1 MHLCFEWELQRLWRD
16 CSNAHTRLSFCCSH
30 MQSID
35 CVSKLSMTFKC
46 TYVLNGGSKGS
57 GETAQMRRLVWAFRL
72 LAHAIK
78 TPSIACLSLLNTLM
92 FWNGSGE
99 TAKVRRLVWVFVAR
113 TCNKTHR
120 RLRDLLMFWMR
131 EVKTLARHF
140 CADSSKVGSPWRDCA
155 FSQKLSE
162 RIHSY
167 FGKKCYKQNA
177 AVIPAIFLDLCEAW
191 INYFIFSFNF
201 QENVYFRFL
210 KLHRGKL
217 FMLSRKT

>member
-16 CSNAHTRLSFCCSH
+16 CSNAHTRLSFRCSH

-72 LAHAIK
+72 LAHEIK
-78 TPSIACLSLLNTLM
+78 TTIDCVSMSSKCTYVL
-92 FWNGSGE
+92 NGSGE
-99 TAKVRRLVWVFVAR
+99 TAKVSRLVWVFVAR

-120 RLRDLLMFWMR
+120 RLRDQRMFWIR

-140 CADSSKVGSPWRDCA
+140 CADSSKVGSPWRDCLFLRGWA
-155 FSQKLSE
+155 SE
-162 RIHSY
+162 YILILEKNVRKI
-167 FGKKCYKQNA
+167 QNA
-177 AVIPAIFLDLCEAW
+177 AVIPATETVFARHE
-191 INYFIFSFNF
+191 
-201 QENVYFRFL
+201 
-210 KLHRGKL
+210 
-217 FMLSRKT
+217 

>member
-16 CSNAHTRLSFCCSH
+16 CSNAHTRLSFRCSH

-35 CVSKLSMTFKC
+35 CVSKLSMTFKY
-46 TYVLNGGSKGS
+46 TYVLNGGSKCS

-78 TPSIACLSLLNTLM
+78 TTVDCVSMSSKCTYVL
-92 FWNGSGE
+92 NGSGE

-120 RLRDLLMFWMR
+120 RRRLRDLLMFWIR

-140 CADSSKVGSPWRDCA
+140 CANSSKVGSPWRDCA
-155 FSQKLSE
+155 FSQRLSE

-167 FGKKCYKQNA
+167 FGKKLERYKMR
-177 AVIPAIFLDLCEAW
+177 P
-191 INYFIFSFNF
+191 SFQPF
-201 QENVYFRFL
+201 F
-210 KLHRGKL
+210 
-217 FMLSRKT
+217 